1 MVESLIEFD
10 ESLFFILNGL
20 HTPWLDTFM
29 YYISKTFTWI
39 PLYAVL
45 LYLIIRKYG
54 WVSIWW
60 LVAIALTI
68 TLADQIT
75 SGLMKPFFERFRPS
89 QDPDFAEGLVHIVN
103 NHRGGRFGFASSHA
117 ANSFGAA
124 TILHLI
130 LQKYYPHT
138 VWLFFYAVLV
148 SYSRIYLGVH
158 FPGDILV
165 GGAIGAL
172 CGFLCYKGMDYVL
185 RRSKSTL

>member
-1 MVESLIEFD
+1 MLESLIEFD

-29 YYISKTFTWI
+29 YYISETYTWI
-39 PLYAVL
+39 PLYLVL
-45 LYLIIRKYG
+45 LYLIFRKYG
-54 WVSIWW
+54 WTSIWW

-75 SGLMKPFFERFRPS
+75 SSFMKPLFERYRPS
-89 QDPDFAEGLVHIVN
+89 HDPDFAEGLVHIVN

-117 ANSFGAA
+117 ANSFGTA

-130 LQKYYPHT
+130 LRKYYPYT
-138 VWLFFYAVLV
+138 AWLFFYALLV

-165 GGAIGAL
+165 GGMIGAL
-172 CGFLCYKGMDYVL
+172 CGFLCYKGMNYVL
-185 RRSKSTL
+185 QRSGSTL